1 MVIPLL
7 AIICSISFPL
17 SRALI
22 ITLPSKTITTGALT
36 LTYQSEAADAKGNL
50 SFYIGHIGGVGGYFL
65 LNQDV
70 VPATTP
76 TKLQLNLFD
85 KIGDG
90 QQWEISA
97 GLATEG
103 LSGLFAVSDP
113 VVVLSA
119 LSVSASASSASA
131 SAASASA
138 SVASVA
144 SVSAASVSVSRASAL
159 SAATSNNTPTGTSIP
174 NKTSQSTSTTK
185 SSPSVGLI
193 VGITLGIVAILI
205 ILVLFAFLY
214 FRKQRRRRRA
224 LDSHSHIDI
233 DPAFVPHSAFVTSH
247 AGSSYGAD
255 SLAPKI
261 EPFMPAP
268 STRVSRSETLTTTTT
283 GSSKAAQARQE
294 YLRNQMREVQWQLQ
308 AQGATSPSVTSR
320 SEAPS
325 GSEDDSVGLAQA
337 RLQNEAL
344 QQRIQALEEQ
354 LQSRWALG
362 LSDEPPPGYLE

>member
-7 AIICSISFPL
+7 AIICGISLPL

-90 QQWEISA
+90 
-97 GLATEG
+97 

-144 SVSAASVSVSRASAL
+144 SVSASASRASAL

-174 NKTSQSTSTTK
+174 ANQTSQSTSTTK

-193 VGITLGIVAILI
+193 VGLTLGIVAILI

-224 LDSHSHIDI
+224 LDPHSHIDI
-233 DPAFVPHSAFVTSH
+233 DPA
-247 AGSSYGAD
+247 YGAD

-268 STRVSRSETLTTTTT
+268 STRVSRSETLTTTT

-308 AQGATSPSVTSR
+308 AQGAASPSVTSR

-325 GSEDDSVGLAQA
+325 GSEVDSVGLAQA

-354 LQSRWALG
+354 LQSQWALG